1 VCLYTNGPS
10 SDGSLRSPHQAHRVE
25 VGAHT
30 STAETG
36 LRSRYNPIDHI
47 FQFHKA
53 LKRDLV
59 ALEESAQCFNAAV
72 QESDTADG
80 FAPVRTPPGP
90 TCSVGL

>member
-1 VCLYTNGPS
+1 MHLLGSWEC
-10 SDGSLRSPHQAHRVE
+10 SDRGTLLDSQAHRVE

-72 QESDTADG
+72 QESDAAEG
-80 FAPVRTPPGP
+80 FALVRTRASIL
-90 TCSVGL
+90 T

>member
-1 VCLYTNGPS
+1 M
-10 SDGSLRSPHQAHRVE
+10 E

-53 LKRDLV
+53 LKRDLL
-59 ALEESAQCFNAAV
+59 ALEDRAQSFNAAV
-72 QESDTADG
+72 QESDAAAD
-80 FAPVRTPPGP
+80 FAPVRRIHAARQFQ
-90 TCSVGL
+90 